1 MWKNLGRTKLTQK
14 NTVPKVEN
22 KVLSR
27 PPMQGVDYILP
38 GGFGGVSEYG
48 PAMSEAT
55 YYTCLKVLSEAVGK
69 MPIHVRDRE
78 HKIVYNDTEK
88 LLSIRPNE
96 AMNSATLWTYLEYC
110 RNHWGNSY
118 LYCDWSPS
126 SGKLRSLTALD
137 PVRVRI
143 YIDDVS
149 DDILQKYYYTYTSY
163 SGNSYIIASEDICHL
178 RNWHLDPQT
187 HMIGVPVRDSLLSA
201 MTAAQAGQATQNDL
215 YKNGMILGGIL
226 NYVGELNEEK
236 KEILLRKVQ
245 KIGTKNRIL
254 PLPKDWD
261 LKTINLSMVDA
272 QFLEGRKMNALQI
285 AAAFGV
291 SPNQLNDYSKGS
303 YANSTSQSLAFLT
316 NTLAPIF
323 KQYEDELT
331 YKLLSTDEIN
341 QGLRIDIDEQD
352 MLRSTPDVFTDI
364 LCKSVAGSI
373 MTINEARERAGLPP
387 VPKGDQLMTTP
398 GSTTL
403 EKEVVTV

>member
-1 MWKNLGRTKLTQK
+1 MWKNTSRSILKQK
-14 NTVPKVEN
+14 QNNVKPEN
-22 KVLSR
+22 KILAK
-27 PPMQGVDYILP
+27 PPVQGVDYILP
-38 GGFGGVSEYG
+38 GGFGGMSEYG

-69 MPIHVRDRE
+69 MPIHVRDKE
-78 HKIVYNDTEK
+78 HRIVYNDTEK
-88 LLSIRPNE
+88 LLAIRPNE
-96 AMNSATLWTYLEYC
+96 SMNSATLWTYLEYC
-110 RNHWGNSY
+110 RNHWGNAY
-118 LYCDWSPS
+118 LYCDWS
-126 SGKLRSLTALD
+126 GATGRLRSLTALD

-143 YIDDVS
+143 FIDDVS
-149 DDILQKYYYTYTSY
+149 GDILQKYYYTYTSY
-163 SGNSYIIASEDICHL
+163 SGDSYVIASEDIAHF
-178 RNWHLDPQT
+178 RNWHLDMQT
-187 HMIGVPVRDSLLSA
+187 HLIGIPVRDTLLSA
-201 MTAAQAGQATQNDL
+201 MTAAQAGQQTQNDL

-226 NYVGELNEEK
+226 NYVGDLSQEK
-236 KEILLRKVQ
+236 KDMLLENVR
-245 KIGTKNRIL
+245 KIGTKNKIL

-331 YKLLSTDEIN
+331 YKLLSDAEIKE
-341 QGLRIDIDEQD
+341 GLRIDIDEQD

-403 EKEVVTV
+403 EKEVVV